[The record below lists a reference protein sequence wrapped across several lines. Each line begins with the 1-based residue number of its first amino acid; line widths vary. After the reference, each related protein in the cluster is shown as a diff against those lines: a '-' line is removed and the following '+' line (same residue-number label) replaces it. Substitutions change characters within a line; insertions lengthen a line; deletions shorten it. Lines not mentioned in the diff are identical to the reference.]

1 MAILETKRLKKYYRM
16 GKEMVHAL
24 DGVDL
29 RVDKGEF
36 ISILGPSGSGKT
48 TLLNMIGCLDKPTE
62 GQVLLDG
69 VDVTRFSRGKLTEI
83 RSQKIGFVFQEFDL
97 IPTLTAVE
105 NVMLPLKYQGVS
117 RGERKMRARDAL
129 EKVGLEKRLR
139 HRPAQLS
146 GGEQQRVAVA
156 RALVTHPEIILA
168 DEPTGELD
176 SHTGEQLIAR
186 LRKLNQETNQ
196 TFIFVTHDSVLAGV
210 TDRQIRMTDGKIVSE

>member
-1 MAILETKRLKKYYRM
+1 MAILETKRLKKYYEIAR
-16 GKEMVHAL
+16 EMVDAL

-97 IPTLTAVE
+97 IPTLTSLE

-117 RGERKMRARDAL
+117 RNERRKRAGEAL

-146 GGEQQRVAVA
+146 GGEQQRVAVG

-168 DEPTGELD
+168 DEPTGALD
-176 SHTGEQLIAR
+176 SHTGEQV
-186 LRKLNQETNQ
+186 N
-196 TFIFVTHDSVLAGV
+196 
-210 TDRQIRMTDGKIVSE
+210 

>member
-1 MAILETKRLKKYYRM
+1 MAILETRNLKKYYRM
-16 GKEMVHAL
+16 GKETVHAL
-24 DGVDL
+24 DGANL
-29 RVDKGEF
+29 KVDKGEF

-48 TLLNMIGCLDKPTE
+48 TLLNMIGCLDRPSE
-62 GQVLLDG
+62 GQVLLDEE
-69 VDVTRFSRGKLTEI
+69 DVTRFSGVKLTEI

-97 IPTLTAVE
+97 IPTLTALE

-117 RGERKMRARDAL
+117 RGDRKRRAREAL

-156 RALVTHPEIILA
+156 RALVTQPEIILA

-176 SHTGEQLIAR
+176 TQTGEQLIR
-186 LRKLNQETNQ
+186 MLRKLNQETKQ
-196 TFIFVTHDSVLAGV
+196 TFIFVTHDLALAEA
-210 TDRQIRMTDGKIVSE
+210 TDRQIRISDGKILTE

>member
-1 MAILETKRLKKYYRM
+1 MAILETKSLKKYYRM

-48 TLLNMIGCLDKPTE
+48 TLLNMIGCLDRPTE
-62 GQVLLDG
+62 GQILLG
-69 VDVTRFSRGKLTEI
+69 GKDVTRFSRGKLTEI

-97 IPTLTAVE
+97 IPTLTALE

-117 RGERKMRARDAL
+117 RNERRKRAGEAL

-186 LRKLNQETNQ
+186 LRKLNQETDQ
-196 TFIFVTHDSVLAGV
+196 TFIFVTHDSVLAEA
-210 TDRQIRMTDGKIVSE
+210 TDRQIRMTDGKIIPE

>member
-48 TLLNMIGCLDKPTE
+48 TLLNMVGCLDKPTE

-83 RSQKIGFVFQEFDL
+83 RSQKIGFVFHEFVL
-97 IPTLTAVE
+97 ILTLTSLE
-105 NVMLPLKYQGVS
+105 KVMLPLKYQGVPRS
-117 RGERKMRARDAL
+117 ERRKRAGEAL

-139 HRPAQLS
+139 QRPAQLS
-146 GGEQQRVAVA
+146 GGEQQRGAVA
-156 RALVTHPEIILA
+156 RGLGTHPESI
-168 DEPTGELD
+168 
-176 SHTGEQLIAR
+176 
-186 LRKLNQETNQ
+186 
-196 TFIFVTHDSVLAGV
+196 
-210 TDRQIRMTDGKIVSE
+210 